1 MDFVHLATFLRRIE
15 SKALDLGDRMQKG
28 YKRIWSST
36 SHVIEYRCEIMLAN
50 RLSGLVQFGF
60 SSGDLGLYLLW
71 LIMHLIVSI
80 WYFAVDLVNS
90 LESYLISSGFMKQ
103 YKDLDISKV
112 RYLAV
117 VLDSEEALDTM
128 KVLELLRWLTAMGL
142 RNVCLYDPEGVLKRS
157 KDALSLWL
165 RSEVMPNVLISIYG
179 ANGDALVK
187 QKYLSLE
194 VISFTDGKHAVAK
207 AANFLLKKHHLNAD
221 AEVPELT
228 ESDMADALAEIGYAA
243 PEPDLM
249 LIYGPVRCHLGFP
262 AWRLRYTEIVHM
274 GPLKSMKYGA
284 LIKAIRRYTMVRQN
298 YGT

>member
-1 MDFVHLATFLRRIE
+1 MLDMDFVHLATFLRRIE
-15 SKALDLGDRMQKG
+15 SKALELGDRMQKG
-28 YKRIWSST
+28 YKRIWSS
-36 SHVIEYRCEIMLAN
+36 
-50 RLSGLVQFGF
+50 GG
-60 SSGDLGLYLLW
+60 LGLYLLW
-71 LIMHLIVSI
+71 LFMHLIVSI

-112 RYLAV
+112 KYLAV

-165 RSEVMPNVLISIYG
+165 RSEVVPNG
-179 ANGDALVK
+179 ANKDGLVK
-187 QKYLSLE
+187 QKYLNLE
-194 VISFTDGKHAVAK
+194 VISFTDGKHAVAR
-207 AANFLLKKHHLNAD
+207 AANFLLKKHYLNAD
-221 AEVPELT
+221 AEIPELT

-274 GPLKSMKYGA
+274 GPLKSMKFGA

-298 YGT
+298 YGMYNCFNRQSAR